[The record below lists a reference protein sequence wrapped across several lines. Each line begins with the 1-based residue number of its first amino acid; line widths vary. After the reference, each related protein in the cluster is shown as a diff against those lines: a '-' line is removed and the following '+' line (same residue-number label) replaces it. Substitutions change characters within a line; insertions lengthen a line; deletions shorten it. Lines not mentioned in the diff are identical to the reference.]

1 MGRQASTAPQGGRRD
16 QNLDSGRIHRRYL
29 GIVLLLVILVAV
41 GSPLVAGRGSRVQQP
56 VAFNH
61 KKHTQELGLNCELC
75 HKYVRTGAH
84 SGLPDVETCSVCHQV
99 RQGTSVEAA
108 KVTELIA
115 EGDRLQF
122 NKLFRLPPH
131 VFYTHRRHVGIAE
144 LECDNCHGA
153 IADTERPPDR
163 PLMRI
168 TMEFCMDCHREQGQ
182 TLDCNACHR

>member
-1 MGRQASTAPQGGRRD
+1 MGSQASEAPRGGWRN
-16 QNLDSGRIHRRYL
+16 QNPDSGRIDRRYL
-29 GIVLLLVILVAV
+29 GIALLFVILVAV
-41 GSPLVAGRGSRVQQP
+41 GAPLVASRGSPVPQP

-61 KKHTQELGLNCELC
+61 KKHTQELELNCEFC
-75 HKYVRTGAH
+75 HEYVRTSAH
-84 SGLPDVETCSVCHQV
+84 SGLPDVATCSVCHQV
-99 RQGTSVEAA
+99 RQGTSTEAA